1 MLENELIVFYIDDF
15 QRQSYWPNYI
25 LGRPDYKNYGG
36 YDRKN
41 VYYPAVLQG
50 RHDYI
55 VNYALEKG
63 LFDKYRFVLVVD
75 GKSDI
80 SNQKIDEIF
89 GDLNKTGADMMVPL
103 SNYGREIQTKAMQ
116 NQFSEYAY
124 LHLDCFLIRTEI
136 LKKINGF
143 ERKFCHVTFPEMYLD
158 TYYTT
163 LPNYDMSFCLNL
175 WQNGYKIVLNEKLK
189 ITFAEKEQRIYSPIQ
204 ESGGKDAIWYYHHLL
219 VDDVKN
225 CGEGLENIGVLLK
238 EKVVHDFPE
247 PEIDIGVF
255 STDENKKLIL
265 IVLPLL
271 MAHGKAGISLE
282 NCLSIT
288 NIYGLFF
295 KELSKKGYV
304 VKPIQYDLLEQAKAI
319 LFMWDSGDIFF
330 VSHRVY
336 ENLYVEKWK
345 KIVCKTNNQK
355 KAILCVSSEPAFVTP
370 NHYKKESHQEFL
382 FCLTGNQDW
391 IDNQKYFY
399 QPGIIDFYFNFK
411 KRYDFKDKK
420 LCGFAGGGFFRE
432 LRDKRCL
439 YPERL
444 ALITYFDQYHSD
456 EFEFYGAR
464 WSKEKFKSYRGF
476 ADDRI
481 ETLAKFKFVI
491 SIPNYIHK
499 STEFFD
505 PRIFDA
511 MVAGSVPIYF
521 GCPDIKDVVPE
532 GTFIDLRD
540 FPSCDDLYNFI
551 STMDEADYNTYLMNI
566 EKFLKSDQAKK
577 YSIENYTDCLVK
589 VIEYIK

>member
-1 MLENELIVFYIDDF
+1 MLENDLIVFYIDDF
-15 QRQSYWPNYI
+15 QRQSYWPNYV
-25 LGRPDYKNYGG
+25 LARPDYKNYGG
-36 YDRKN
+36 HDRKN
-41 VYYPAVLQG
+41 VYYPAVLKG

-63 LFDKYRFVLVVD
+63 FFDEYQFVLVVD

-80 SNQKIDEIF
+80 SSQKIQTLF
-89 GDLNKTGADMMVPL
+89 SDLKKSNVDMIVPL
-103 SNYGREIQTKAMQ
+103 SNYGREIQKKEIRDE
-116 NQFSEYAY
+116 FSEYAY
-124 LHLDCFLIRTEI
+124 LHLDCFLIKTEI
-136 LKKINGF
+136 LKELNGF
-143 ERKFCHVTFPEMYLD
+143 ERKFCHITFPEMYLD

-163 LPNYDMSFCLNL
+163 LPNYDMSFCLKL
-175 WQNGYKIVLNEKLK
+175 WQNGYKIALNEKIK
-189 ITFAEKEQRIYSPIQ
+189 ITFDEKERRIYSPIQ

-225 CGEGLENIGVLLK
+225 CEEGLENISTLLRGK
-238 EKVVHDFPE
+238 IIDDFPE
-247 PEIDIGVF
+247 PLIHTACTNME
-255 STDENKKLIL
+255 ENKKLIL

-271 MAHGKAGISLE
+271 MAHGKAGVSLDE
-282 NCLSIT
+282 CLPINS
-288 NIYGLFF
+288 IYGLFF
-295 KELSKKGYV
+295 KELSKQGYT
-304 VKPIQYDLLEQAKAI
+304 VKPIQRELLDQAEAI

-336 ENLYVEKWK
+336 ENLYIEKWK
-345 KIVCKTNNQK
+345 KIVRETNNQK
-355 KAILCVSSEPAFVTP
+355 KAILCASSEPAFVTP
-370 NHYKKESHQEFL
+370 NHYKQEIHKDFL
-382 FCLTGNQDW
+382 FCLTGNQKW
-391 IDNQKYFY
+391 IDNKKYFY
-399 QPGIIDFYFNFK
+399 QPAIIDFYFNFK
-411 KRYDFKDKK
+411 KRYEFEDKK

-444 ALITYFDQYHSD
+444 ALVTYFDKYHSD

-464 WSKEKFKSYRGF
+464 WSKEKFKSYQGF

-491 SIPNYIHK
+491 SIPNYIHR

-505 PRIFDA
+505 PRIFDT

-540 FPSCDDLYNFI
+540 FPTYDDLYSFI
-551 STMDEADYNTYLMNI
+551 SAMDEAAYNTYLMNI
-566 EKFLKSDQAKK
+566 EKFLESKQAKK

-589 VIEYIK
+589 VVEAIR